1 MISICP
7 PRFSSPPRRFNAM
20 YARWDRGYIA
30 PSTLLWIVR
39 EEELCVGWAGANQ
52 PLDIASSANHTLQRI
67 PQIRPPLI
75 RQYFRALLELHQC
88 YDFDNHGIHS
98 YGRSREILI
107 YADTYS
113 SAIIDHFHV
122 MKMRICSSQRETC
135 SSY

>member
-1 MISICP
+1 
-7 PRFSSPPRRFNAM
+7 M

-67 PQIRPPLI
+67 PQIRPLI

-88 YDFDNHGIHS
+88 CDFETMESTHRG
-98 YGRSREILI
+98 GREKFSFMQQGCGYIFKCNDFIKMLI
-107 YADTYS
+107 NENTG
-113 SAIIDHFHV
+113 
-122 MKMRICSSQRETC
+122 
-135 SSY
+135 